1 MDMQKP
7 SLPKGTRD
15 FGPVQMQKRSYL
27 LGIIKEVF
35 VKFGFQPLETP
46 AMENLSVL
54 TGKYG
59 DEGDQL
65 LFRILNSGD
74 YLSKA
79 TPEDAASGSA
89 VLLPKITEK
98 GLRYDLTVPFA
109 RYVVMNRNEVHLPF
123 KRYQV
128 QPVWRADRPQKGRYR
143 EFFQCDADVVGT
155 DSLLCEAEIIAMITE
170 VYARLGIM
178 DYHLTF
184 SSRKILNALANY
196 LGAPEKFTSIC
207 VAIDKLDKI
216 GVEKV
221 LEELATQAG
230 LSADAL
236 EKAAAFL
243 ETKGDNAMLLEAMNT
258 LLGQEEEAIKGLEE
272 IREIFKWVEG
282 MGISTDKLVF
292 DPKLARG
299 LNYYTGAIFEVK
311 PTSVEMG
318 TLTAGGR
325 YDNLTGIFGMPGLS
339 GVGISFGVDRLYDV
353 METLGLF
360 PEKAADSTRVLLV
373 NFDAENALRSLPLLR
388 QLRDAGIAAELY
400 PDAVKL
406 KKQFTYAE
414 NKGIPYLL
422 MAGSEEHQKGL
433 YGLKDLSTGE
443 QEALDVEGLVA
454 KLC

>member
-1 MDMQKP
+1 
-7 SLPKGTRD
+7 
-15 FGPVQMQKRSYL
+15 MQKRMFL
-27 LGIIKEVF
+27 LNTIKEVF
-35 VKFGFQPLETP
+35 RKYGFLPLETP
-46 AMENLSVL
+46 AMENLSTL

-79 TPEDAASGSA
+79 SADDMSGGSA
-89 VLLPKITEK
+89 SLLPKITEK

-109 RYVVMNRNEVHLPF
+109 RFVVMNRNEIHLPF

-143 EFFQCDADVVGT
+143 EFYQCDADVVGT

-170 VYARLGIM
+170 VYAQLGIA

-184 SSRKILNALANY
+184 SSRKILNALAQY
-196 LGAPEKFTSIC
+196 LEAEDKFNGIC

-216 GVEKV
+216 GKEKV
-221 LEELATQAG
+221 LEELQEQVNLSEEALAKAGAYLDLQGTNTEQIVALEGVLGHLEDGQKGLQEIKDILTLVKGLG
-230 LSADAL
+230 LST
-236 EKAAAFL
+236 EK
-243 ETKGDNAMLLEAMNT
+243 
-258 LLGQEEEAIKGLEE
+258 I
-272 IREIFKWVEG
+272 I
-282 MGISTDKLVF
+282 F

-311 PTSVEMG
+311 PTSVAMG

-353 METLGLF
+353 MEILDLF
-360 PEKAADSTRVLLV
+360 PSHQAESSKVLIT
-373 NFDAENALRSLPLLR
+373 NFDAASALHSLRLLTALR
-388 QLRDAGIAAELY
+388 QQGVAAELY

-422 MAGSEEHQKGL
+422 MAGENEHAQGR
-433 YGLKDLSTGE
+433 YGLKHLSSGEQVDLSLE
-443 QEALDVEGLVA
+443 EILQRLKA
-454 KLC
+454 